1 MAEFYGLEYY
11 LYILIVL
18 LLISIYF
25 NIKQRQLAKK
35 RGENDL
41 VLIKKAYF
49 DPVTELPNRNNL
61 DIIIGEQ
68 IIRAFRHKKSFI
80 VAAVKLL
87 NYHDINLRSKTRA
100 QEFVVES
107 SNRLL
112 SSIRNEDMLSRISDN
127 GFIIVFN
134 EYLEKENLN
143 VIFERINTLFS
154 EKFEDEKGTLDI
166 KISIGKSIYPDDAT
180 ESNELINDA
189 IRKALN

>member
-1 MAEFYGLEYY
+1 
-11 LYILIVL
+11 
-18 LLISIYF
+18 
-25 NIKQRQLAKK
+25 
-35 RGENDL
+35 
-41 VLIKKAYF
+41 
-49 DPVTELPNRNNL
+49 
-61 DIIIGEQ
+61 
-68 IIRAFRHKKSFI
+68 
-80 VAAVKLL
+80 
-87 NYHDINLRSKTRA
+87 
-100 QEFVVES
+100 
-107 SNRLL
+107 
-112 SSIRNEDMLSRISDN
+112 MLSRISDN

>member
-1 MAEFYGLEYY
+1 MAEFNGLEYS
-11 LYILIVL
+11 LYILVVL
-18 LLISIYF
+18 LLVSIYF
-25 NIKQRQLAKK
+25 NIKQRQLAKQ

-41 VLIKKAYF
+41 ILIKKAYF
-49 DPVTELPNRNNL
+49 DPVTELPNRSNV
-61 DIIIGEQ
+61 DIIISEQ
-68 IIRAFRHKKSFI
+68 ITRTFRHKKSFI

-87 NYHDINLRSKTRA
+87 NYHDVNLRSKTRA
-100 QEFVVES
+100 QELVIES

-134 EYLEKENLN
+134 EYLEEENLN

-166 KISIGKSIYPDDAT
+166 KISIGKSIYPNDAT
-180 ESNELINDA
+180 ESNDLINDA